1 MLASRFFATFFFATL
16 CCGGL
21 FATTP
26 AARPS
31 APMRKRADRRAL
43 LEEANKSLRIYT
55 EKDFKD
61 ILERFDG
68 TYSALLKFTEP
79 YMEPLF
85 RGMHL

>member
-1 MLASRFFATFFFATL
+1 MF
-16 CCGGL
+16 
-21 FATTP
+21 P
-26 AARPS
+26 AL
-31 APMRKRADRRAL
+31 MDTVGDDGNKRADRRAL
-43 LEEANKSLRIYT
+43 LEDANKSLRIYN